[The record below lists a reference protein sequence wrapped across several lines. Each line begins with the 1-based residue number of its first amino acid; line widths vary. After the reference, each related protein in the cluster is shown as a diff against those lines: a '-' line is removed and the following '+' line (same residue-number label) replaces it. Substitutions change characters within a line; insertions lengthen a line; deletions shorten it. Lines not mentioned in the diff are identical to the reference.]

1 MTAQIIVE
9 GVGAGAAICSTASF
23 VPQLGK
29 LIRERSAEAVSAGMF
44 ALTVTA
50 FSLWTAYGLMLRSW
64 PLVVSNLLSLGLA
77 SAILL
82 LKVRFGARD
91 AAQAPGDPR

>member
-23 VPQLGK
+23 IPQLGK
-29 LIRERSAEAVSAGMF
+29 LIRDRSAEAVSSGMF

-50 FSLWTAYGLMLRSW
+50 FLLWSAYGLMLRSW
-64 PLVVSNLLSLGLA
+64 PLMVSNLLSLVLA

-82 LKVRFGARD
+82 LKVRFGAR
-91 AAQAPGDPR
+91 AGAQASHDPR